1 MANLR
6 LRLESIKVNE
16 TIKDENEIVS
26 SGEAKEEKEK
36 ESEVGELKEKVAQLE
51 SQLNAT
57 LSKVLEHF

>member
-1 MANLR
+1 M
-6 LRLESIKVNE
+6 NE